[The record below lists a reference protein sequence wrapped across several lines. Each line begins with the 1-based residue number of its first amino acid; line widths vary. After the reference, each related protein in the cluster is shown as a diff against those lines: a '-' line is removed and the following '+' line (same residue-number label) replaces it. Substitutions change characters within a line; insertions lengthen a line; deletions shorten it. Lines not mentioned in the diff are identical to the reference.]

1 MKPGDLVLLRAAC
14 PTSNLTTVRWML
26 PGTLSDGDYSSEF
39 PGGTPALFLGY
50 GVLEAHRSTFSAAA
64 YRADKRVWILIG
76 GRRGWVWDD
85 ELEECR

>member
-1 MKPGDLVLLRAAC
+1 VKPGDLVLLRPERRLGAD
-14 PTSNLTTVRWML
+14 PIDVRWML
-26 PGTLSDGDYSSEF
+26 PGSLSVGDYSSEF

-50 GVLEAHRSTFSAAA
+50 VDLGAGRHPLTV
-64 YRADKRVWILIG
+64 DGQRVWILIG

>member
-1 MKPGDLVLLRAAC
+1 MKPGDLVLLRAYRRASA
-14 PTSNLTTVRWML
+14 PIDVRWML
-26 PGTLSDGDYSSEF
+26 PGSLSVGNYSSEF

-50 GVLEAHRSTFSAAA
+50 GDLEAGRQLAEGQ
-64 YRADKRVWILIG
+64 RVWILIG

>member
-14 PTSNLTTVRWML
+14 PTSNLTDVRWML

-50 GVLEAHRSTFSAAA
+50 CDLEAGRPLGGGQ
-64 YRADKRVWILIG
+64 RVWILIG
-76 GRRGWVWDD
+76 GRRGWVRDD